1 MFSEMTAVPKLETI
15 EITLFPSGVA
25 EIAFNRPQRYNALS
39 PQAYR
44 DWLTAFQWAAQ
55 CDDVKVTVLTGRG
68 KYYTS
73 GQQLEMPNF
82 DDDDLPAEMERRR
95 NTTKNV
101 VSEMIRFPKVL
112 IGAVNGPAIGFG
124 TTTLALCDVVYAVPD
139 ATFNTPFMKLAF
151 CAEGCSSVL
160 FPRIMGSAKANEM
173 LLLGKVFTAE
183 EMESCNFLT
192 RILPKENFREQVLA
206 IAEETAKF
214 SVEAMKVTKGL
225 VRGNDIEFLENV
237 NKVEMEA
244 LAERMAS
251 PDSLESILRFVEESK
266 KKKSKL

>member
-1 MFSEMTAVPKLETI
+1 MTNVPQLETI

-44 DWLTAFQWAAQ
+44 DWLTAIRWAAQ
-55 CDDVKVTVLTGRG
+55 NDQVKVTVLTGRG

-95 NTTKNV
+95 ETTKNV
-101 VSEMIRFPKVL
+101 VLEMIRFPKIL
-112 IGAVNGPAIGFG
+112 IGAVNGPSIGFG
-124 TTTLALCDVVYAVPD
+124 TTTLGLCDVVYSVPD

-160 FPRIMGSAKANEM
+160 FPRIMGMSKANEM
-173 LLLGKVFTAE
+173 LLLGRVFTAD
-183 EMESCNFLT
+183 EMERCGFLS

-206 IAEETAKF
+206 IAEDAAKF
-214 SVEAMKVTKGL
+214 SLEATKVTKEL
-225 VRGNDIEFLENV
+225 VRGFDRKFLEEV
-237 NKVEMEA
+237 NELEMEK
-244 LAERMAS
+244 LAERMGS
-251 PDSLESILRFVEESK
+251 PDSFEAIMRFVEESQK

>member
-1 MFSEMTAVPKLETI
+1 MTTVPKLETI
-15 EITLFPSGVA
+15 EITLFPTGVA

-44 DWLTAFQWAAQ
+44 DWLTAIQWAAQ

-73 GQQLEMPNF
+73 GQELAMPNF

-95 NTTKNV
+95 QTTKNV
-101 VSEMIRFPKVL
+101 VSEMIQFPKVL
-112 IGAVNGPAIGFG
+112 IGAVNGPSIGFG
-124 TTTLALCDVVYAVPD
+124 TTTLALCDVVYAVPE

-160 FPRIMGSAKANEM
+160 FPRIMGQAKANEM
-173 LLLGKVFTAE
+173 LLLGRVFTAD
-183 EMESCNFLT
+183 EMERCNFLT
-192 RILPKENFREQVLA
+192 RLLPKENFREQVLA

-214 SVEAMKVTKGL
+214 SVEAMKVTKEL
-225 VRGNDIEFLENV
+225 IRGYDRKFLEEV
-237 NKVEMEA
+237 NEVEMER

-266 KKKSKL
+266 NKKKKSKL